1 MEKRVT
7 LAIVLMI
14 AVVVITNLLFPP
26 SAPQTPRGPAADS
39 AAVAES
45 AASATGGG
53 AAPGS
58 TSVTAES
65 ASSPATRPA
74 PAGSS
79 AAANPAV
86 GNAAG
91 GLVASDTGAVP
102 ALGSKAAAPQASGD
116 TVRVRTPLYTLTFD
130 TRGARLVSATLR
142 HYASFA
148 SGDSSG
154 RRAELIRSGEHMLS
168 WRVAVGGDTLD
179 LADRS
184 FVPSA
189 TSVRV
194 DSGGGADSLSFRY
207 AVPGTKLLYRV
218 TYRFEPDRY
227 LVDVHGAF
235 EGLGSRGYTV
245 LASLGSGIRTNEAH
259 PGEDYKHLAY
269 VVNGQQGVKS
279 QGLDDVKPDS
289 VQTPEGGPF
298 RWVAVKDKY
307 FLEAFIAPRGK
318 QGFGGLIVRGDAAAH
333 TAHMEAALP
342 VPAGQPGFDIQSYLG
357 PQEFD
362 RLAAIGQELQNVNP
376 YGWQWLRFIIRPL
389 AGLITKILTWLHNVL
404 GLQYG
409 WVLILFGILMRV
421 VLFPLYQKSMRAQM
435 AQMKVQPLVKEL
447 QAKYKDEPEKLQKEM
462 MRVYREHNI
471 NPLAGCL
478 PMMLPFPV
486 LITLF
491 FVFENTIEF
500 RGVPFLW
507 LPDLSLQ
514 DPYYI
519 IPVAMGLSMFLLQ
532 WIGQRGMER
541 NTQMKVMG
549 YAMPVVMTFLFARF
563 PAGLNLYY
571 TTSNVASLP
580 QQWYL
585 ARERMEE
592 GGGS

>member
-26 SAPQTPRGPAADS
+26 TPPKRPPGVAAGS
-39 AAVAES
+39 TTVAAES
-45 AASATGGG
+45 AAAGTTGVRP

-58 TSVTAES
+58 VAAAGSVAAES
-65 ASSPATRPA
+65 TAGAGGGSETASRIAGEGAGATAAAMRGA
-74 PAGSS
+74 PPES
-79 AAANPAV
+79 AAA
-86 GNAAG
+86 
-91 GLVASDTGAVP
+91 
-102 ALGSKAAAPQASGD
+102 GD
-116 TVRVRTPLYTLTFD
+116 TIRVRTPLYTLVFD
-130 TRGARLVSATLR
+130 TRGARLVSASLR
-142 HYASFA
+142 KYASFA
-148 SGDSSG
+148 KGDPAG
-154 RRAELIRSGEHMLS
+154 RRVELVRPGDHLFG
-168 WRVAVGGDTLD
+168 WRLAVGPDTLD
-179 LADRS
+179 LSKRVFEAS
-184 FVPSA
+184 APSLD
-189 TSVRV
+189 V
-194 DSGGGADSLSFRY
+194 DSAGGPDSLVFRY
-207 AVPGTKLLYRV
+207 AVPDTRLAYRV
-218 TYRFEPDRY
+218 TYRFGPERY
-227 LVDVHGAF
+227 LVDVAGAF
-235 EGLGSRGYTV
+235 EGIGSRGYSV
-245 LASLGSGIRTNEAH
+245 LTSLGDGIRTNEAH
-259 PGEDYKHLAY
+259 AEEDYKHLAY
-269 VVNGQQGVKS
+269 VVSGRDGIKS
-279 QGLDDVKPDS
+279 QGLGDVKGDS
-289 VQTPEGGPF
+289 VRTAEGGPF

-307 FLEAFIAPRGK
+307 FLEALIAPKGK
-318 QGFGGLIVRGDAAAH
+318 EGFGGLLVRGVQDPHAAA
-333 TAHMEAALP
+333 MEVALP
-342 VPAGQPGFDIQSYLG
+342 VPAGQPGFELQAYLG

-362 RLAAIGQELQNVNP
+362 RLVAVGQELQNVNP
-376 YGWQWLRFIIRPL
+376 YGWEWLRFIIRPL
-389 AGLITKILTWLHNVL
+389 AGLITKILTWLHTVL

-514 DPYYI
+514 DPFYI
-519 IPVAMGLSMFLLQ
+519 IPILMGVSMFLLQ

-541 NTQMKVMG
+541 NAQMKLMG

-571 TTSNVASLP
+571 TTSNLASLP
-580 QQWYL
+580 QQWFL
-585 ARERMEE
+585 ARERME
-592 GGGS
+592 SSS

>member
-26 SAPQTPRGPAADS
+26 SAPRHPPGAAVDS
-39 AAVAES
+39 AAVAAGTAAVAGS
-45 AASATGGG
+45 ASTAPDSA
-53 AAPGS
+53 S
-58 TSVTAES
+58 TSQGVG
-65 ASSPATRPA
+65 A
-74 PAGSS
+74 PAGSVAAGS
-79 AAANPAV
+79 AAANIAAPDTGTA
-86 GNAAG
+86 AAG
-91 GLVASDTGAVP
+91 PTPSLGNQGA
-102 ALGSKAAAPQASGD
+102 AETAPGD
-116 TVRVRTPLYTLTFD
+116 TIRVRTPLYSLAFD

-148 SGDSSG
+148 SGDSAG
-154 RRAELIRSGEHMLS
+154 RRAELVRSGEHLLS
-168 WRVAVGGDTLD
+168 WRVAVGPDTLD
-179 LADRS
+179 LSGRR
-184 FVPSA
+184 FEPSA

-207 AVPGTKLLYRV
+207 AVPGTKLVYRV

-245 LASLGSGIRTNEAH
+245 LAWLGSGIRTNEAH
-259 PGEDYKHLAY
+259 PGEDYKHLGY

-289 VQTPEGGPF
+289 VRTPEGAPF

-307 FLEAFIAPRGK
+307 FLEALIASRGK
-318 QGFGGLIVRGDAAAH
+318 QGFGGLLVTGDAAPH

-342 VPAGQPGFDIQSYLG
+342 VPAGQPGFELQSYLG

-514 DPYYI
+514 DPLYI
-519 IPVAMGLSMFLLQ
+519 IPVAMGLSMFVLQ

-541 NTQMKVMG
+541 NTQMKMMG

-571 TTSNVASLP
+571 TTSNLASLP

-592 GGGS
+592 SGGSR